1 MVGVD
6 VLIVYDSVT
15 GNVEAM
21 AEAVKEGVITA
32 GGTATIKKAE
42 VVDVTNLADYDAY
55 AFGSPT
61 HCSTMSAKMND
72 FFNNKLHK
80 HWGKLGYK
88 VAVAFS
94 SSGGLGGG
102 NEITLLS
109 LLSVI
114 INFGM
119 ITFGITDYVSRDV
132 TLHYGAVSIKSPD
145 EDSLNAC
152 RLLGRK
158 LVEHTRVVKKGLS
171 NNHN

>member
-1 MVGVD
+1 MVN
-6 VLIVYDSVT
+6 VLILYDSIT

-21 AEAVKEGVITA
+21 AKAVKEGVTSS
-32 GGTATIKKAE
+32 GGNATIQNTEE
-42 VVDVTNLADYDAY
+42 VIIDSLTSYDAY

-61 HCSTMSAKMND
+61 HCGTMSAKMND

-88 VAVAFS
+88 VAVAFT

-114 INFGM
+114 LNFGM
-119 ITFGITDYVSRDV
+119 ITFGITDYVSKKV
-132 TLHYGAVSIKSPD
+132 TLHYGAVAIQDPD
-145 EDSLNAC
+145 EDCLDAC
-152 RLLGRK
+152 RLLGKK
-158 LVEHTRVVKKGLS
+158 LVEHSKIIQKGRTD
-171 NNHN
+171 

>member
-1 MVGVD
+1 MVD
-6 VLIVYDSVT
+6 IKVLIVYDSLT

-21 AEAVKEGVITA
+21 ANAVKEGIVERGA
-32 GGTATIKKAE
+32 KATIKKADE
-42 VVDVTNLADYDAY
+42 VDTDTISSYDAY

-61 HCSTMSAKMND
+61 HCGTMSVKMND

-80 HWGKLGYK
+80 LWGKLGYK
-88 VAVAFS
+88 VAVSFT

-114 INFGM
+114 LNFGM
-119 ITFGITDYVSRDV
+119 ITFGIPDYVSKNV
-132 TLHYGAVSIKSPD
+132 TLHYGAVSIQKPS
-145 EDSLNAC
+145 EDALNAC

-158 LVEHTRVVKKGLS
+158 LVEHTMVIRNGLS
-171 NNHN
+171 QK